1 MQQEEEGIWHEGPV
15 IFVRGRTGQ
24 ATSLL
29 LSFFALGFALLLL
42 IWILMVNQLA
52 LAPAGQ
58 EWMLGDSYAHMAG
71 WAVTIL
77 VIAFLSVLLVR
88 LLVFRRA
95 LAWRT
100 VAIQV
105 REDGVHIDGHLLPF
119 KAFDAMTMERSVSLS
134 SRLMWRV
141 GLFALLFVPM
151 DWLARQVFGRPF
163 PVTFAPVPHEVYWVK
178 FGQVPL
184 RLYNSD
190 PAIPQRLRLMLL
202 QDVCEARLR
211 AEARAVR
218 PEII

>member
-1 MQQEEEGIWHEGPV
+1 MQLEEGVWNEGPV
-15 IFVRGRTGQ
+15 TFVRGRTGQ

-29 LSFFALGFALLLL
+29 LSLFALGFALLLL
-42 IWILMVNQLA
+42 IWILMVNQIA

-58 EWMLGDSYAHMAG
+58 EWMLGDSYAHLVG
-71 WAVTIL
+71 WAAAIL

-88 LLVFRRA
+88 LFVFRRA

-100 VAIQV
+100 VRIEV
-105 REDGVHIDGHLLPF
+105 REDGVHIDGRLLPF
-119 KAFDAMTMERSVSLS
+119 EATDAMTMERSVSLS

-151 DWLARQVFGRPF
+151 DWLARLVFGRIF

-184 RLYNSD
+184 RLYTSD

-202 QDVCEARLR
+202 QDVYEARLR
-211 AEARAVR
+211 AEARIVP